1 MHRRQTHRV
10 ANICIALAAGLL
22 LSGCAATDMSAGSR
36 SSNKASDPETRQ
48 ALEQIA
54 VRFNANYAANRDGLV
69 YDRWDSISRAII
81 SRSEYVRRHV
91 ECPVAPGRAIV
102 ERATSSTDG
111 YWRVRYSISGIQ
123 LVDYWHYVNGQ
134 WRFSLL
140 RSNPK
145 AVRLYE
151 LPFPAY
157 AIAVGCARS
166 H

>member
-1 MHRRQTHRV
+1 
-10 ANICIALAAGLL
+10 
-22 LSGCAATDMSAGSR
+22 MSAGSR
-36 SSNKASDPETRQ
+36 SSNKVSDPETRQ

-54 VRFNANYAANRDGLV
+54 VHFNANYATNRDGLV

-140 RSNPK
+140 SSNPK